1 MHQPVRSKYLTVID
15 VTRVHF
21 ITVCWCQ
28 CKAAESFQ
36 LQLLQAK
43 LFPATFEKLSTAF
56 TFVVLDDFVGDN
68 LECSTSGMNYYSKLQ
83 WMTSGVFPHLIPV
96 IARQWRLLKLLKWN
110 GFLQCEQAPKKGELG
125 LFCAACPQP
134 GINVDLAEDLDHWK
148 YTCMLVM
155 DGNFKAK
162 HMHNRHPADQV
173 WLMDSHGFMVTDPD
187 YWAYLNCSCAINQA
201 NAQWGRLHS
210 TRIGAMACTQHGCF
224 YLHSVVDFQKGER

>member
-1 MHQPVRSKYLTVID
+1 MSAPEWEDVDDVPTHMHQPVRSKYLTVID

-96 IARQWRLLKLLKWN
+96 SHWTTM
-110 GFLQCEQAPKKGELG
+110 
-125 LFCAACPQP
+125 
-134 GINVDLAEDLDHWK
+134 VDCRAS
-148 YTCMLVM
+148 
-155 DGNFKAK
+155 KA
-162 HMHNRHPADQV
+162 V
-173 WLMDSHGFMVTDPD
+173 
-187 YWAYLNCSCAINQA
+187 I
-201 NAQWGRLHS
+201 
-210 TRIGAMACTQHGCF
+210 
-224 YLHSVVDFQKGER
+224 